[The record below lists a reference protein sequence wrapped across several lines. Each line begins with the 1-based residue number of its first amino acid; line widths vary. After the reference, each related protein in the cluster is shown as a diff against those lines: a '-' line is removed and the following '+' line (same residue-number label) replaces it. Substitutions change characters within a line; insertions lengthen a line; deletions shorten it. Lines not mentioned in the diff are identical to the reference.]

1 MEWNSLFQKLVSHNE
16 DLERLVKKGFAV
28 GFDAG
33 LLIVRDI
40 PYLDAQKGLQWGAI
54 VAKLVD
60 IDGTRVQ
67 QDDHQI
73 YFAGSVPH
81 DIDGT
86 PVQNL
91 GGGPHN
97 LALSP
102 EITDVVVQ
110 RSFSNKPKPADKY
123 DDHYHKIETYVGF
136 ISGPAMQVHGAEANP
151 YTFRTIE
158 TFPESVF
165 KFHDT
170 LTSRAEIADLSQKF
184 SDDVVAVIGLG
195 GTGSY
200 LLDFLV
206 KTPIREIRA
215 FDNDDFHVH
224 NAFRSPGRLIDPGE
238 LGKKKAEVYLDR
250 YQNFRKGLTVQA
262 EFIDLSSET
271 DLEGV
276 TFAFVCVDKGSSR
289 SEIFDLLIAKK
300 VPFIDVGLGLDRKH
314 GSING
319 MARVTYYSVEDA
331 EKVKLEDLAELNDR
345 PDDIYQENIQISEL
359 NALNA
364 SLAAIKFKQI
374 RGFYYENPVEYH
386 RLFEVC
392 DRSVV
397 GASIT

>member
-1 MEWNSLFQKLVSHNE
+1 VFQKLVSHNE

-28 GFDAG
+28 SFDQG

-40 PYLDAQKGLQWGAI
+40 PYLDNQKQLHWGAI
-54 VAKLVD
+54 VAKLVMVD
-60 IDGTRVQ
+60 DVKVQ
-67 QDDHQI
+67 QDDHQV

-86 PVQNL
+86 PVKNL
-91 GGGPHN
+91 SGGPCS
-97 LALSP
+97 LPLSP
-102 EITDVVVQ
+102 TITDVVVQ

-123 DDHYHKIETYVGF
+123 DDFYHKIETYVGF
-136 ISGPAMQVHGAEANP
+136 ISGPAMHLHDVHP
-151 YTFRTIE
+151 YTFRTVE
-158 TFPESVF
+158 TIPDSVF

-170 LTSRAEIADLSQKF
+170 LTSRAGIGDLSQKL
-184 SDDVVAVIGLG
+184 SEDVVAIIGLG

-206 KTPIREIRA
+206 KTPVREIRA

-224 NAFRSPGRLIDPGE
+224 TAFRSPGRLLGDVE
-238 LGKKKAEVYLDR
+238 LGKKKAAVYQSR
-250 YQNFRKGLTVQA
+250 YENFRNGLNVQTK
-262 EFIDLSSET
+262 FIDSSSESEL
-271 DLEGV
+271 DGV

-289 SEIFDLLIAKK
+289 SEVFDLLIAKK
-300 VPFIDVGLGLDRKH
+300 IPFIDVGLGLDRKH

-319 MARVTYYSVEDA
+319 MARVTYYSAEDA
-331 EKVKLEDLAELNDR
+331 EKVKQENLAELNDR

-364 SLAAIKFKQI
+364 ALAMVKFKQI

-392 DRSVV
+392 DRSIV
-397 GASIT
+397 GAENG